1 MTAEATVPKKR
12 RLPLL
17 QGVLPIDKTRIPV
30 DVLAGVT
37 LAALAIPE
45 VMGYTTIAGMPVITG
60 LYTILLPMLA
70 FAMFGSSR
78 HLVVGA
84 DSATAAVMAAGL
96 AGLAATGSSQYI
108 ALAGML
114 ALMAA
119 GFLLLARVVRL
130 GFLADFLS
138 RSVLVGFLTGVGI
151 QVACGQVGGLL
162 GVPEGTGVT
171 IAGHDFD
178 NTIGKLVST
187 LQNLD
192 QISWTTVAVSAGVL
206 VVILGGRLVTKR
218 IPAALVAVIGAIF
231 ISWKWDLVSHG
242 VATLGPVPGGLP
254 KIGLPADMSWSDVGA
269 LMGTAVSVFILIL
282 AQSAATSRAYAAK
295 YNDDFD
301 ENVDLVGLGA
311 ANIFAGLSGTFV
323 VNGSPTKTEMVD
335 DAGGRSQLA
344 QITTGLII
352 LIVLL
357 FLTYPIQFM
366 PKAVLAAVVFIIG
379 VKLVDIRGMRTIL
392 HLRVDEF
399 VVATL
404 TAATVVLV
412 GVEQGIVLAI
422 VASVID
428 HLRRSYHTSTA
439 VITPDAD
446 DPGFHSE
453 PTTPDARSAE
463 GLVVYRFSS
472 DLFYVNANHLLEDIT
487 GFTEST
493 VPLSWLCLDAAAIN
507 DIDYTGAQTLKQ
519 VQGLLAEHGVKLVV
533 AEAMDNVQHQL
544 VRYGITDL
552 IGADALYPTIGA
564 AVRAYEAQAKA
575 GGPGVAGSDPATPTD
590 TSG

>member
-1 MTAEATVPKKR
+1 MSTETDAPKRKHR
-12 RLPLL
+12 FPLFH
-17 QGVLPIDKTRIPV
+17 GVLPLDRARIPV

-70 FAMFGSSR
+70 FAIFGSSR

-96 AGLAATGSSQYI
+96 VGLAAVGSDQYV
-108 ALAGML
+108 ALAGL
-114 ALMAA
+114 LGLMAG
-119 GFLLLARVVRL
+119 GFLLLARLVRL

-162 GVPEGTGVT
+162 GIPEGKGVT
-171 IAGHDFD
+171 IDGRDFD
-178 NTIGKLVST
+178 NTIGKLIAT
-187 LQNLD
+187 LKSLD

-206 VVILGGRLVTKR
+206 IVILGGRVVTKKV
-218 IPAALVAVIGAIF
+218 PGALVAVIGAIF

-242 VATLGPVPGGLP
+242 VATLGQVPGGLP
-254 KIGLPADMSWSDVGA
+254 KIGFPSGMGWSDVVS

-301 ENVDLVGLGA
+301 ENLDLVGLGV
-311 ANIFAGLSGTFV
+311 ANIAAGMSGTFV

-335 DAGGRSQLA
+335 GAGGRSQIA
-344 QITTGLII
+344 QITTGLIV

-357 FLTYPIQFM
+357 YLTAPIQYM
-366 PKAVLAAVVFIIG
+366 PKAVLASVVFMIG
-379 VKLVDIRGMRTIL
+379 IQLIDIRGLRTIDS
-392 HLRVDEF
+392 LRKDEF
-399 VVATL
+399 VVAVV

-422 VASVID
+422 VASIID
-428 HLRRSYHTSTA
+428 HLRRSYRPATA
-439 VITPDAD
+439 VIERDTD
-446 DPGFHSE
+446 DRGFHGVPVE
-453 PTTPDARSAE
+453 PDARSLP
-463 GLVVYRFSS
+463 GMVVYRFSS
-472 DLFYVNANHLLEDIT
+472 DLFYVNANRLLEDVT
-487 GFTEST
+487 AFLASGE
-493 VPLSWLCLDAAAIN
+493 PLEWFCIDAAAIS

-519 VQGLLAEHGVKLVV
+519 IHGALDEHGVGLVF
-533 AEAMDNVQHQL
+533 AETSSL
-544 VRYGITDL
+544 VRAELERYGIVGL
-552 IGADALYPTIGA
+552 IGADAMYPTVGSSI
-564 AVRAYEAQAKA
+564 RAYLAAHPEAAE
-575 GGPGVAGSDPATPTD
+575 PATD
-590 TSG
+590 AGDS